1 MNSLSIGILA
11 PLKRP
16 LTPTTTVSRNR
27 IIVDL
32 ATGLSKKN
40 HKITL
45 FASSDSSLP
54 NIETIPVIEK
64 GLNFLPSSENPFY
77 QETAYVT
84 HAISLC
90 LQKQTDFDLI
100 HNHMYPEFLPQLAS
114 FQKPMVTTVHAQITP
129 EFKVAL
135 SDTKKE
141 GNNLVC
147 ISESAKNA
155 LGLQSTV
162 IHNGIDT
169 ELYTA
174 SENPQRSYFLFI
186 GRISKAKDKNGRY
199 LDPKGVQ
206 RAIDAAK
213 RLNVA
218 LKIVGNVED
227 NTFYDQLIAPNLS
240 ERIEFVQELSK
251 EQILTR
257 EKIRD
262 LYQNA
267 KALLFPIQWE
277 EPFGLVMAE
286 SMACGTPVIAYN
298 RGSVSEILINN
309 STGYIVDSNSGIEG
323 FSDAIQKLINL
334 SQGEYEKMALSCR
347 NHAVENFSIER
358 MVNNYEKLYVRII
371 EGGKNGRNGRGP
383 SGNPKDRSS
392 KNPGSR
398 KAST

>member
-1 MNSLSIGILA
+1 MRGKHATLESMSRLSIAILA

-16 LTPTTTVSRNR
+16 LTLTTTVSRNR

-32 ATGLSKKN
+32 ATGLTKKG
-40 HKITL
+40 HQVTIFGT
-45 FASSDSSLP
+45 SDSNLP
-54 NIETIPVIEK
+54 DVEIIGVIPK

-77 QETAYVT
+77 QETAYVS

-90 LQKQTDFDLI
+90 LQEQNDFDLI

-129 EFKVAL
+129 ELKMAL
-135 SDTKKE
+135 QDTKRE
-141 GNNLVC
+141 GIDLVC

-155 LGLQSTV
+155 LGLESTV

-169 ELYTA
+169 EFYTP

-186 GRISKAKDKNGRY
+186 GRMSKAKDKNGRF

-206 RAIDAAK
+206 HAIEAAK

-227 NTFYDQLIAPNLS
+227 KVFYDELIAPYLS
-240 ERIEFVQELSK
+240 DKIQFVGEIAR
-251 EQILTR
+251 EQLLTR
-257 EKIRD
+257 EEIRK

-277 EPFGLVMAE
+277 EPFGLVMTE

-309 STGYIVDSNSGIEG
+309 STGYIVDSNRGIEG
-323 FSDAIQKLINL
+323 FADAIKKLTNL
-334 SQGEYEKMALSCR
+334 SEGEYQKMTQNARKRVKENLSVEKM
-347 NHAVENFSIER
+347 VE
-358 MVNNYEKLYVRII
+358 NYEKFYRDIITEGQRI
-371 EGGKNGRNGRGP
+371 
-383 SGNPKDRSS
+383 
-392 KNPGSR
+392 
-398 KAST
+398 